1 MIVTATYDFSSKFID
16 NKYLEIV
23 IGDNMYNLKE
33 LDNGILEILKVKGT
47 KVKGTAL
54 QIVPVASNVIR
65 I

>member
-1 MIVTATYDFSSKFID
+1 MIVTATYDTDSESID
-16 NKYLEIV
+16 NKHLEIV